1 MGEPRGTGAS
11 KALAHPPG
19 RAEGTGGGSRDGLG
33 SGTGWQPVLCQ
44 RPHVH
49 VSRASPR
56 RRLGPL
62 WEIPGVMVFAALVS
76 PVFVSWRGADEGAG
90 AVSWA
95 CGSSGGSCP
104 SVPQRRAPAAGF
116 SWREGRGRGSVAP
129 WLASFPPG
137 RGAAPPASV
146 PAVPRVCRTL
156 FASAGRAEEP
166 RGQERVGNA
175 QQVGT
180 GGLAAMGPAGQR
192 ERRGPSSRCPGPAQR
207 QQSSP
212 HLTRGDVGFYS
223 VLFTV

>member
-11 KALAHPPG
+11 KARAHPPG

-33 SGTGWQPVLCQ
+33 SGTGWPPVLCQ
-44 RPHVH
+44 RPHLH
-49 VSRASPR
+49 VSHASPR

-62 WEIPGVMVFAALVS
+62 REIPGVMVFAVLVS

-95 CGSSGGSCP
+95 CGSSGRSCP
-104 SVPQRRAPAAGF
+104 SVPRRRAPAAWF

-129 WLASFPPG
+129 WLAGFPPG

-156 FASAGRAEEP
+156 SERRAGGGAARP
-166 RGQERVGNA
+166 GTRGKRTAGWNRRVRGD
-175 QQVGT
+175 
-180 GGLAAMGPAGQR
+180 GPAGQR
-192 ERRGPSSRCPGPAQR
+192 ERRGPSSRCPGPAQQ